1 MTVMAFRRSRDVV
14 VVTGPDAEDYLQ
26 GQLSQEVTGLV
37 EGRSEWSFVLAPSG
51 KVDVWLRV
59 SRRSSDEFIL
69 DLDSGFAG
77 KLVARLQRFMV
88 RTRCAVE
95 PLNWQM
101 LTVVGAN
108 PKTPEGGLAI
118 PVDWPWLVAV
128 DLLGPSVD
136 PPSGLVVSKESEWE
150 RHRVMAG
157 IPAMGAELD
166 EGTIPA
172 ATGVVDRS
180 VSFTKG
186 CYTGQ
191 ELVARI
197 DSRSA
202 ATPTRL
208 VRVEGRLEDKAQLPP
223 VGSNLELEDVQVG
236 RLTSVAADG
245 SGFVALA
252 YVKRAV
258 NLPCA
263 VLACWAEGR
272 EEVLLLAD

>member
-1 MTVMAFRRSRDVV
+1 MTGMAFRRSRDAVV
-14 VVTGPDAEDYLQ
+14 VAGPDAEDYLQ
-26 GQLSQEVTGLV
+26 GQLSQEVVGLS
-37 EGRSEWSFVLAPSG
+37 EGRSAWSFVLAPSG
-51 KVDVWLRV
+51 KVDAWLRV
-59 SRRSSDEFIL
+59 SRRSADEFIL
-69 DLDSGFAG
+69 DLDDGFAG

-88 RTRCAVE
+88 RTRCEVE
-95 PLNWQM
+95 PLDWQM
-101 LTVVGAN
+101 LTVVGIDPQA
-108 PKTPEGGLAI
+108 PEGGLAI
-118 PVDWPWLVAV
+118 PLDWPRLVAV
-128 DLLGPSVD
+128 DLLGPLVD
-136 PPSGLVVSKESEWE
+136 PPSGLVISKKAEWE
-150 RHRVMAG
+150 RHRIMAG

-166 EGTIPA
+166 ERTIPA
-172 ATGVVDRS
+172 ATGVLDRS

-208 VRVEGRLEDKAQLPP
+208 VRVEGRLEGETQLPP

-236 RLTSVAADG
+236 RLTSVAAAD

-258 NLPCA
+258 NLPSEA
-263 VLACWAEGR
+263 LLSWAEGR
-272 EEVLLLAD
+272 EIVALLAD

>member
-1 MTVMAFRRSRDVV
+1 MTGMAFRRSRDAVV
-14 VVTGPDAEDYLQ
+14 VAGPDAEDYLQ
-26 GQLSQEVTGLV
+26 GQLSQEVVGLS
-37 EGRSEWSFVLAPSG
+37 EGRSAWSFVLAPSG
-51 KVDVWLRV
+51 KVDAWLRV
-59 SRRSSDEFIL
+59 SRRSADEFIL
-69 DLDSGFAG
+69 DLDYGFAG

-88 RTRCAVE
+88 RTRCEVE
-95 PLNWQM
+95 PLDWQM
-101 LTVVGAN
+101 LTVVGVDPQA
-108 PKTPEGGLAI
+108 PEGGLAI
-118 PVDWPWLVAV
+118 PLDWPRLVAV
-128 DLLGPSVD
+128 DLLGPLVD
-136 PPSGLVVSKESEWE
+136 PPSGLVISEKAEWE
-150 RHRVMAG
+150 RHRIMAG

-166 EGTIPA
+166 ERTIPA
-172 ATGVVDRS
+172 ATGVLDRS

-208 VRVEGRLEDKAQLPP
+208 VRVEGRLEGQTQLPP

-236 RLTSVAADG
+236 RLTSVAAAD

-258 NLPCA
+258 NLPSEA
-263 VLACWAEGR
+263 LLSWAEGR
-272 EEVLLLAD
+272 EIVALLAD

>member
-1 MTVMAFRRSRDVV
+1 MTGMAFRRSRDAVV
-14 VVTGPDAEDYLQ
+14 VAGPDAEDYLQ
-26 GQLSQEVTGLV
+26 GQLSQEVVGLS
-37 EGRSEWSFVLAPSG
+37 EGRSAWSFVLAPSG
-51 KVDVWLRV
+51 KVDAWLRV
-59 SRRSSDEFIL
+59 SRRSADEFIL
-69 DLDSGFAG
+69 DLDDGFAG

-88 RTRCAVE
+88 RTRCEVE
-95 PLNWQM
+95 PLDWQM
-101 LTVVGAN
+101 LTVAGIDPQA
-108 PKTPEGGLAI
+108 PEGGLAI
-118 PVDWPWLVAV
+118 PLDWPRLVAV
-128 DLLGPSVD
+128 DLLGPLVD
-136 PPSGLVVSKESEWE
+136 PPSGLVISEKAEWE
-150 RHRVMAG
+150 RHRIMAG

-166 EGTIPA
+166 ERTIPA
-172 ATGVVDRS
+172 ATGVLDRS

-208 VRVEGRLEDKAQLPP
+208 VRVEGRLEGGTQLPP

-236 RLTSVAADG
+236 RLTSVAAAD

-258 NLPCA
+258 NLPSEA
-263 VLACWAEGR
+263 LLSWAEGR
-272 EEVLLLAD
+272 EIVALLAD

>member
-1 MTVMAFRRSRDVV
+1 MTGMAFRRSRDAVV
-14 VVTGPDAEDYLQ
+14 VAGPDAEDYLQ
-26 GQLSQEVTGLV
+26 GQLSQEVVGLS
-37 EGRSEWSFVLAPSG
+37 EGRSAWSFVLAPSG
-51 KVDVWLRV
+51 KVDAWLRV
-59 SRRSSDEFIL
+59 SRRSADEFIL
-69 DLDSGFAG
+69 DLDDGFAG

-88 RTRCAVE
+88 RTRCEVE
-95 PLNWQM
+95 PLDWQM
-101 LTVVGAN
+101 LTVVGIDPQA
-108 PKTPEGGLAI
+108 PEGGLAI
-118 PVDWPWLVAV
+118 PLDWPRLVAV
-128 DLLGPSVD
+128 DLLGPLVD
-136 PPSGLVVSKESEWE
+136 PPSGLVISEKAEWE
-150 RHRVMAG
+150 RHRIMAG

-166 EGTIPA
+166 ERTIPA
-172 ATGVVDRS
+172 ATGVLDRS

-208 VRVEGRLEDKAQLPP
+208 VRVEGRLEGGTQLPP

-236 RLTSVAADG
+236 RLTSVAAAD

-258 NLPCA
+258 NLPSEA
-263 VLACWAEGR
+263 LLSWAEGR
-272 EEVLLLAD
+272 EIVALLAD

>member
-1 MTVMAFRRSRDVV
+1 MTGMAFRRSRDAVV
-14 VVTGPDAEDYLQ
+14 VAGPDAEDYLQ
-26 GQLSQEVTGLV
+26 GQLSQEVVGLS
-37 EGRSEWSFVLAPSG
+37 EGRSAWSFVLAPSG
-51 KVDVWLRV
+51 KVDAWLRV
-59 SRRSSDEFIL
+59 SRRSADEFIL
-69 DLDSGFAG
+69 DLDDGFAG

-88 RTRCAVE
+88 RTRCEVE
-95 PLNWQM
+95 PLDWQM
-101 LTVVGAN
+101 LTVVGIDPQA
-108 PKTPEGGLAI
+108 PEGGLAI
-118 PVDWPWLVAV
+118 PLDWPRLVAV
-128 DLLGPSVD
+128 DLLGPLVD
-136 PPSGLVVSKESEWE
+136 PPSGLVISEKAEWE
-150 RHRVMAG
+150 RHRIMAG

-166 EGTIPA
+166 ERTIPA
-172 ATGVVDRS
+172 ATGVLDRS

-208 VRVEGRLEDKAQLPP
+208 VRVEGQLEGETQLPP

-236 RLTSVAADG
+236 RLTSVAAAD

-258 NLPCA
+258 NLPSEA
-263 VLACWAEGR
+263 LLSWAEGR
-272 EEVLLLAD
+272 EIVALLAD

>member
-1 MTVMAFRRSRDVV
+1 MTGVAFRRLRDTVLV
-14 VVTGPDAEDYLQ
+14 AGPDAEDYLQ
-26 GQLSQEVTGLV
+26 GQLSQEVAGLA
-37 EGRSEWSFVLAPSG
+37 EGRSAWSFVLAPSG
-51 KVDVWLRV
+51 KVDAWLRV
-59 SRRSSDEFIL
+59 SRRNADEFIL
-69 DLDSGFAG
+69 DLDDGFAE
-77 KLVARLQRFMV
+77 KLVARLRRFMV
-88 RTRCAVE
+88 RTNCDVE
-95 PLNWQM
+95 PLDWQM
-101 LTVVGAN
+101 LTVVGTDPQA
-108 PKTPEGGLAI
+108 PTGGLAI
-118 PVDWPWLVAV
+118 PLDWPRLVAV

-136 PPSGLVVSKESEWE
+136 PPSGLVVSEESEWE
-150 RHRVMAG
+150 RHRIMAG

-172 ATGVVDRS
+172 ATGLVDRS

-208 VRVEGRLEDKAQLPP
+208 VRVEGRLEGEAQLPP
-223 VGSNLELEDVQVG
+223 VGSNLELDDAQVG
-236 RLTSVAADG
+236 RLTSVAAAD

-258 NLPCA
+258 TLPCEA
-263 VLACWAEGR
+263 LVRWAEGR
-272 EEVLLLAD
+272 DEVVLLAD

>member
-1 MTVMAFRRSRDVV
+1 MTGMAFRRSRDAVV
-14 VVTGPDAEDYLQ
+14 VAGPDAEDYLQ
-26 GQLSQEVTGLV
+26 GQLSQEVVGLS
-37 EGRSEWSFVLAPSG
+37 EGRSAWSFVLAPSG
-51 KVDVWLRV
+51 KVDAWLRV
-59 SRRSSDEFIL
+59 SRRSADEFIL
-69 DLDSGFAG
+69 DLDYGFAG

-88 RTRCAVE
+88 RTRCEVE
-95 PLNWQM
+95 PLDWQM
-101 LTVVGAN
+101 LTVVGIDPQA
-108 PKTPEGGLAI
+108 PEGGLAI
-118 PVDWPWLVAV
+118 PLDWPRLVAV
-128 DLLGPSVD
+128 DLLGPLVD
-136 PPSGLVVSKESEWE
+136 PPSGLVISEKAEWE
-150 RHRVMAG
+150 RHRIMAG

-166 EGTIPA
+166 ERTIPA
-172 ATGVVDRS
+172 ATGVLDRS

-208 VRVEGRLEDKAQLPP
+208 VRVEGRLEGGTQLPP

-236 RLTSVAADG
+236 RLTSVAAAD

-258 NLPCA
+258 NLPSEA
-263 VLACWAEGR
+263 LLSWAEGR
-272 EEVLLLAD
+272 EIVALLAD

>member
-1 MTVMAFRRSRDVV
+1 MTGMAFRRPRGVV
-14 VVTGPDAEDYLQ
+14 VVAGPDAEDYLQ
-26 GQLSQEVTGLV
+26 GQLSQEVVGLA
-37 EGRSEWSFVLAPSG
+37 EGRSAWSFVLAPSG
-51 KVDVWLRV
+51 KVDAWLRV
-59 SRRSSDEFIL
+59 SRRSADEFIL
-69 DLDSGFAG
+69 DLDDGFGG

-88 RTRCAVE
+88 RTRCEVE
-95 PLNWQM
+95 PLDWQM
-101 LTVVGAN
+101 LTVVGIDPQA
-108 PKTPEGGLAI
+108 PEGGLAI
-118 PVDWPWLVAV
+118 PLDWPRLVAV

-136 PPSGLVVSKESEWE
+136 PPSGLVVSEEPEWE
-150 RHRVMAG
+150 RRRIMAG

-166 EGTIPA
+166 EKTIPA

-208 VRVEGRLEDKAQLPP
+208 VRVEGRFEGETQLPP

-236 RLTSVAADG
+236 RLTSVAAAD

-258 NLPCA
+258 NLPSEA
-263 VLACWAEGR
+263 LLSWAEGR
-272 EEVLLLAD
+272 EIVALLAD

>member
-1 MTVMAFRRSRDVV
+1 MTGMAFRRSRDAVV
-14 VVTGPDAEDYLQ
+14 VAGPDAEDYLQ
-26 GQLSQEVTGLV
+26 GQLSQEVVGLS
-37 EGRSEWSFVLAPSG
+37 EGRSAWSFVLAPSG
-51 KVDVWLRV
+51 KVDAWLRV
-59 SRRSSDEFIL
+59 SRRSADEFIL
-69 DLDSGFAG
+69 DLDDGFAG

-88 RTRCAVE
+88 RTRCEVE
-95 PLNWQM
+95 PLDWQM
-101 LTVVGAN
+101 LTVVGIDPQA
-108 PKTPEGGLAI
+108 PEGGLAV
-118 PVDWPWLVAV
+118 PLDWPRLVAV
-128 DLLGPSVD
+128 DLLGPLVD
-136 PPSGLVVSKESEWE
+136 PPSGLVISEKAEWE
-150 RHRVMAG
+150 RHRIMAG

-166 EGTIPA
+166 ERTIPA
-172 ATGVVDRS
+172 ATGVLDRS

-208 VRVEGRLEDKAQLPP
+208 VRVEGRLEGETQLPP

-236 RLTSVAADG
+236 RLTSVAAAD

-258 NLPCA
+258 NLPSEA
-263 VLACWAEGR
+263 LLSWAEGR
-272 EEVLLLAD
+272 EIVALLAD

>member
-1 MTVMAFRRSRDVV
+1 MTGIAFRRLRDAVV
-14 VVTGPDAEDYLQ
+14 VAGPDAEDYLQ
-26 GQLSQEVTGLV
+26 GQLSQEVAGLA
-37 EGRSEWSFVLAPSG
+37 EGRSAWSFVLAPNG
-51 KVDVWLRV
+51 KVDAWLRV
-59 SRRSSDEFIL
+59 SRRSADEFIL
-69 DLDSGFAG
+69 DLDDGFAG

-88 RTRCAVE
+88 RTRCDVE
-95 PLNWQM
+95 PLDWQM
-101 LTVVGAN
+101 LTVVGTDPQA
-108 PKTPEGGLAI
+108 PAGGLAI
-118 PVDWPWLVAV
+118 PLDWPRLVAV

-136 PPSGLVVSKESEWE
+136 PPSGLAVSEESEWE
-150 RHRVMAG
+150 RRRITAG

-166 EGTIPA
+166 ERTIPA
-172 ATGVVDRS
+172 ATGVLDRS

-208 VRVEGRLEDKAQLPP
+208 VRVEGGLEGEAQLPP
-223 VGSNLELEDVQVG
+223 VGSNLVLEDAQVG
-236 RLTSVAADG
+236 RLTSVAAAD

-258 NLPCA
+258 TLPCEA
-263 VLACWAEGR
+263 LVRWAEGR
-272 EEVLLLAD
+272 DEVALLAD

>member
-1 MTVMAFRRSRDVV
+1 MTGMAFRRSRDAVV
-14 VVTGPDAEDYLQ
+14 VAGPDAEDYLQ
-26 GQLSQEVTGLV
+26 GQLSQEVVGLS
-37 EGRSEWSFVLAPSG
+37 EGRSAWSFVLAPSG
-51 KVDVWLRV
+51 KVDAWLRV
-59 SRRSSDEFIL
+59 SRRSADEFIL
-69 DLDSGFAG
+69 DLDDGFAG

-88 RTRCAVE
+88 RTRCEVE
-95 PLNWQM
+95 PLDWQM
-101 LTVVGAN
+101 LTVVGIDPQA
-108 PKTPEGGLAI
+108 PEGGLAI
-118 PVDWPWLVAV
+118 PLDWPRLVAV
-128 DLLGPSVD
+128 DLLGPLVD
-136 PPSGLVVSKESEWE
+136 PPSGLVISEKAEWE
-150 RHRVMAG
+150 RHRIMAG

-166 EGTIPA
+166 ERTIPA
-172 ATGVVDRS
+172 ATGVLDQS

-208 VRVEGRLEDKAQLPP
+208 VRVEGRLEGETQLPP

-236 RLTSVAADG
+236 RLTSVAAAD

-258 NLPCA
+258 NLPSEA
-263 VLACWAEGR
+263 LLSWAEGR
-272 EEVLLLAD
+272 EIVALLAD